1 MFNDLL
7 RIGPV
12 TIHGYGLM
20 IGIGIL
26 CALLV
31 ADKRAKNKGL
41 NASIIYSL
49 GISALII
56 GFVCAKLLYC
66 IVDIGEFM
74 NNPMAV
80 LSGNGFVVYGGLIGG
95 LVTSMIYCK
104 FKRVSFLQYFDLAA
118 PSIALAQ
125 GFGRVGCFLAG
136 CCYGRETDS
145 CIGIVF
151 HNSLLAPND
160 IKLIPTQL
168 FSSAG
173 NFLIALALFLYAR
186 KGPRTGRIGALYL
199 VLYSV
204 GRFGIEFFRDDYR
217 GNVGALSTSQ
227 LISIFV
233 FVIGMAMFFCCRN
246 SRIGKLEP
254 PYAKRS

>member
-7 RIGPV
+7 KIGPV

-26 CALLV
+26 CALLG
-31 ADKRAKNKGL
+31 ADKRAKSKGL

-95 LVTSMIYCK
+95 ILTAAFCCK
-104 FKRVSFLQYFDLAA
+104 FKKVSFLKYFDLAA

-125 GFGRVGCFLAG
+125 GFGRIGCFLAG

-151 HNSLLAPND
+151 HKSLFAPNQ
-160 IKLIPTQL
+160 IRLIPTQL
-168 FSSAG
+168 ISSAG
-173 NFLIALALFLYAR
+173 NFLIAIILLLYDR
-186 KGPRTGRIGALYL
+186 KGSRSGKTGALYL
-199 VLYSV
+199 ALYSV
-204 GRFGIEFFRDDYR
+204 GRFVIEFFRNDYR
-217 GNVGALSTSQ
+217 GNVGMLSTSQ
-227 LISIFV
+227 FISIIV
-233 FVIGMAMFFCCRN
+233 FAIGGAMFFVDAI
-246 SRIGKLEP
+246 SYIGKRKGLV
-254 PYAKRS
+254 